1 MRGKKSAKAVKKVKV
16 AKKGKTVKA
25 TKSLMATTN
34 KPITDKQTKN
44 QIISSISEETG
55 ITKKEV
61 NAIFQ
66 SLASHI
72 HRHMTKRGSG
82 IIVIP
87 ETSIKVKRIMKP
99 ATKKRL
105 GRNPAT
111 GEQIMIAAKPARTV
125 VKVSALK
132 ALKEAVNS

>member
-1 MRGKKSAKAVKKVKV
+1 MRGKKSAKSVKKVKV
-16 AKKGKTVKA
+16 AKKGKAAKVAKA
-25 TKSLMATTN
+25 LSFTSN
-34 KPITDKQTKN
+34 KPIGDKQTKN

-55 ITKKEV
+55 VIKKEV

-72 HRHMTKRGSG
+72 QRHMQRKGSG
-82 IIVIP
+82 IFVIP

-132 ALKEAVNS
+132 ALKEAVNA